1 MYESFSLDFLADD
14 FSLNRAQ
21 FSARSLAFSLI
32 VSDELG
38 WFSHSWTASAFNAS
52 TYFFL
57 RIDRK

>member
-38 WFSHSWTASAFNAS
+38 WFSHS
-52 TYFFL
+52 
-57 RIDRK
+57 